1 MTTDYIPREVFT
13 RIFEALMPQNAL
25 VLELCMGSGMRI
37 SDALSM
43 TFVEAIDLRA
53 SGRSYYDYT
62 EKKTGKARSAYISE
76 DWLSRAILQSNPKSR
91 WLFAGR
97 DPEKH
102 RTRQAVWKDLHRA
115 AKLYRI
121 NGQRLRARIAPH
133 TARKIYAVD
142 LYQKADR
149 EGLLDPLEAVRAD
162 LNHKD
167 PAVSYIYA
175 MADVI
180 SKRRLSLRNKN

>member
-1 MTTDYIPREVFT
+1 M
-13 RIFEALMPQNAL
+13 
-25 VLELCMGSGMRI
+25 
-37 SDALSM
+37 
-43 TFVEAIDLRA
+43 
-53 SGRSYYDYT
+53 
-62 EKKTGKARSAYISE
+62 
-76 DWLSRAILQSNPKSR
+76 
-91 WLFAGR
+91 
-97 DPEKH
+97 
-102 RTRQAVWKDLHRA
+102 
-115 AKLYRI
+115 
-121 NGQRLRARIAPH
+121 RARIAPH